1 VFPAKFKVLRRI
13 LIVLVGLVAL
23 VGAGRL
29 IQVSLGS
36 LYSGERGP
44 YLQTMSATGVTVRWQ
59 TESAERGVVRYGL
72 HPERLEFEAQD
83 DRLAEEHEVR
93 LTNLRPATRYYYTV
107 GTADDVW
114 QGGDD
119 YWFVTAPEPGAAAPV
134 RFWVIGDPGYPGEK
148 ADAVTRAALDWMQ
161 RHPRPG
167 RPLLD
172 LWLTTGDNAYRSGT
186 NRQYQAALFSPHAE
200 LLRNVPIWPAYG
212 NHDARRWAHFNIF
225 TLPAEGEAGGVASGT
240 ERYFSFDFG
249 QVHFVMLDS
258 ESSDLDTDGAMLEW
272 LQRDLEATQQT
283 WLIAVLHHPPYSKGS
298 HDSDSRRD
306 SDGRMPVIR
315 QNVLPILE
323 RGGVDLVL
331 SGHSHMYER
340 SMLLDCHY
348 GDSDSLT
355 PTMQRDAGGGRPD
368 DGGYKKRSPT
378 LAAHEGTVYA
388 VVGSSSKLDQGPLN
402 HPVMVVSKQ
411 QMGSLVVD
419 INGPR
424 LDGVFINR
432 EGQVADRFA
441 IQKGVPS
448 APPGRATCPE

>member
-1 VFPAKFKVLRRI
+1 
-13 LIVLVGLVAL
+13 
-23 VGAGRL
+23 
-29 IQVSLGS
+29 
-36 LYSGERGP
+36 
-44 YLQTMSATGVTVRWQ
+44 
-59 TESAERGVVRYGL
+59 
-72 HPERLEFEAQD
+72 
-83 DRLAEEHEVR
+83 
-93 LTNLRPATRYYYTV
+93 
-107 GTADDVW
+107 
-114 QGGDD
+114 
-119 YWFVTAPEPGAAAPV
+119 
-134 RFWVIGDPGYPGEK
+134 
-148 ADAVTRAALDWMQ
+148 
-161 RHPRPG
+161 
-167 RPLLD
+167 
-172 LWLTTGDNAYRSGT
+172 
-186 NRQYQAALFSPHAE
+186 
-200 LLRNVPIWPAYG
+200 
-212 NHDARRWAHFNIF
+212 
-225 TLPAEGEAGGVASGT
+225 
-240 ERYFSFDFG
+240 
-249 QVHFVMLDS
+249 
-258 ESSDLDTDGAMLEW
+258 
-272 LQRDLEATQQT
+272 
-283 WLIAVLHHPPYSKGS
+283 LIAVLHHPPYSKGS